1 MRRFRGSMRRDE
13 NEPEIIAALEA
24 AGAVVRRLDPP
35 MPDLLIS
42 FRGTLDLLEVKFVR
56 EGHGHARPMRGKHD
70 DPDPRYR
77 ELTPTQVKWWRAWEA
92 AEGKP
97 PALVHDAAEALA
109 VIGATPAGSGNRD
122 DSGAPSPRPDRP

>member
-13 NEPEIIAALEA
+13 NEPEIVAALEA
-24 AGAVVRRLDPP
+24 VGAVVRRLDPP

-42 FRGTLDLLEVKFVR
+42 FRGALDLLEVKFVR

-77 ELTPTQVKWWRAWEA
+77 ELTPAQVRWWRAWELA
-92 AEGKP
+92 GGKP
-97 PALVHDAAEALA
+97 PVIVHGPDEALEA
-109 VIGATPAGSGNRD
+109 IGATPVGSGTRD
-122 DSGAPSPRPDRP
+122 DAGAPSTRPNPR